1 MANVVCNGVSDA
13 IMNHTTRL
21 QLDPTHHK
29 SKPEKNSP
37 EEGAIVN
44 HLKRKAAVQEISVRE
59 LAELI
64 GDGGT
69 FMPSICT
76 KKSKASWQSCAGFCI
91 DIDNDNAQHERGYL
105 PLNSVQAIKRAAEYD
120 LHPAIVYETF
130 SSSKEREKYRML
142 FLFADEVTDRE
153 LFERMAAKM
162 LDLYPDADQQTVE
175 HNRHFYGTDKR
186 VLIMPSAQILPA
198 EEFAARLDAVER
210 MPPNDPSH
218 KPEDKDG
225 SGTGT
230 TKVPWEEATEGET
243 SRAKSMLAKIPPQKL
258 SYEAWCKVG
267 MALHA
272 GGHPYEVW
280 DGWNRQDAKRYDEAD
295 NRKKW
300 ESFGNYTGGRPITM
314 AYLVELAYR
323 FGWKPQ
329 DPPAA
334 ECFVINEQGKLLRTY
349 ADEEKDPKPVTST
362 PPYIVADLVDIDTG
376 EYRVLVGMDVP
387 TQYGKKEQVTTALDP
402 ADLFNKNKI
411 IETLTRLHGNIS
423 STNAADVV
431 AYLTAC
437 GRAKW
442 RPNVPRYK
450 SVSRLGWAGAP
461 LGAFMPYDD
470 AKADKAQQG
479 SIYLETG
486 KNAAMLSPFIASKGT
501 LQEWVEGIK
510 PLREQSVPLR
520 AMLAASF
527 ASPLVAVLNVQPF
540 IVYDWA
546 MSGSGKTPS
555 AKAAASVWGDP
566 TNCANSYVMTF
577 NDKPLAIQG
586 HAVFYHDLPVVI
598 DEFQSM
604 DSKGG
609 NESKKTDVA
618 NLLYNLSLGHERA
631 RSNTDGSQRSYSS
644 WNCLTI
650 ATGEIPIS
658 SHSAM
663 QGVLNRTLEM
673 NAEPF
678 RDRRTAGALHSF
690 VAEQYGVAGSKYIK
704 CLKGNTIEDFYKPE
718 WQSIR
723 DAVNRIAWDNPQADN
738 IAFLALADAL
748 AEFYIFNPGMSWDAA
763 REGALLF
770 ATRLESI
777 TQKAV
782 ERDTDR
788 MAMAFI
794 NNWLYINRA
803 HFVGNNDEALAF
815 EKYGVIEEEAGE
827 TCFYVL
833 NTVFRRAVA
842 TEAFDEQKT
851 LRKMAE
857 VGIIKRGKNRYT
869 VQKRMGGDTG
879 RQQCVCIVAERLD
892 AFLTPDDPDGQSAAA
907 PSTPQEG

>member
-1 MANVVCNGVSDA
+1 MANMNPKPIPPVEADGIPDELKAVNRWFPWHGVWKESKGKYDKQPYCADGYRVDAHNPANWMAFDDAYELHTADPDVFSGVGFDMGYDEATGLNYWLFDADHVVNGADIDSTAQA
-13 IMNHTTRL
+13 I
-21 QLDPTHHK
+21 LDGFK
-29 SKPEKNSP
+29 Y
-37 EEGAIVN
+37 GY
-44 HLKRKAAVQEISVRE
+44 RE
-59 LAELI
+59 LSVGL
-64 GDGGT
+64 DGYHII
-69 FMPSICT
+69 F
-76 KKSKASWQSCAGFCI
+76 
-91 DIDNDNAQHERGYL
+91 
-105 PLNSVQAIKRAAEYD
+105 
-120 LHPAIVYETF
+120 
-130 SSSKEREKYRML
+130 
-142 FLFADEVTDRE
+142 
-153 LFERMAAKM
+153 
-162 LDLYPDADQQTVE
+162 
-175 HNRHFYGTDKR
+175 
-186 VLIMPSAQILPA
+186 
-198 EEFAARLDAVER
+198 
-210 MPPNDPSH
+210 
-218 KPEDKDG
+218 
-225 SGTGT
+225 
-230 TKVPWEEATEGET
+230 ATEGEAPKYGANPDGSPYELYSQGRYST
-243 SRAKSMLAKIPPQKL
+243 MTGHEYQNADQQLVAPLNAVKKLIELAGLKPLDGGKKESGSTATEGNAEPWSEPGDWETTRTKSMLAKIPPSKL
-258 SYEAWCKVG
+258 SYDTWYKVG

-272 GGHPYEVW
+272 GGYQYEVW
-280 DGWNRQDAKRYDEAD
+280 DEWNHLDAGRYDDAE
-295 NRKKW
+295 NRRTW
-300 ESFGNYTGGRPITM
+300 ESFSNDYTSGKPISM
-314 AYLVELAYR
+314 GYLVELAYR

-334 ECFVINEQGKLLRTY
+334 ECFIINEQGKLLRTY

-387 TQYGKKEQVTTALDP
+387 SSYGQKKTVTTALDP

-450 SVSRLGWAGAP
+450 SVSRLGWAGDP

-470 AKADKAQQG
+470 AKADEAQQG

-486 KNAAMLSPFIASKGT
+486 KNAAMLTPFTTSKGT
-501 LQEWVEGIK
+501 LQEWVDGIK

-555 AKAAASVWGDP
+555 AKAAASVWADP

-609 NESKKTDVA
+609 NEGKKTDVA

-644 WNCLTI
+644 WNCLTV

-658 SHSAM
+658 SHAAM

-690 VAEQYGVAGSKYIK
+690 VAEQFGTAGREYITS
-704 CLKGNTIEDFYKPE
+704 LKGNSIDGFYKPE

-738 IAFLALADAL
+738 IAFLAFADAL

-777 TQKAV
+777 TQKAI

-803 HFVGNNDEALAF
+803 HFVGSNDEPLAF

-842 TEAFDEQKT
+842 TESFDEQKT